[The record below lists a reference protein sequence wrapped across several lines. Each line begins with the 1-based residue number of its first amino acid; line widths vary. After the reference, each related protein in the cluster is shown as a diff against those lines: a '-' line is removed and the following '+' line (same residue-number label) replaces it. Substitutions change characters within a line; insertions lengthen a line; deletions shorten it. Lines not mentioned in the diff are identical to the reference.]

1 VWRGRLEEIGIRVI
15 NALIEMGDI
24 DCARRTLEANI
35 AAEAIVST
43 ETSQRIALLYLKIGD
58 LKKARAVQ
66 NVAGDLQPLLAIADG
81 RYTEAAEHWEVQ
93 LQENSAGNRSSLL
106 KQNLAVA
113 YLYSGMIAKARDAL
127 HGLVDIGESFESL
140 TVNLATLY
148 ELSSDRSKDLKLAAA
163 AKIAGYQKD
172 RGIITPLINAA
183 FKL

>member
-1 VWRGRLEEIGIRVI
+1 
-15 NALIEMGDI
+15 
-24 DCARRTLEANI
+24 
-35 AAEAIVST
+35 
-43 ETSQRIALLYLKIGD
+43 
-58 LKKARAVQ
+58 
-66 NVAGDLQPLLAIADG
+66 
-81 RYTEAAEHWEVQ
+81 VQ
-93 LQENSAGNRSSLL
+93 LQANSAGDRSSLL

-172 RGIITPLINAA
+172 RGIMTPLINAA